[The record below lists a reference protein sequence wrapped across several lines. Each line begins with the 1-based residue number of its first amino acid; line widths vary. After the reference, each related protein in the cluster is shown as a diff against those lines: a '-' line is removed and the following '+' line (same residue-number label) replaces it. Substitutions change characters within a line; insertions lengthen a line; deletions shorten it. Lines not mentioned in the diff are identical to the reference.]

1 MHTCPKEIV
10 HYMHERL
17 DGEISSE
24 HDRVLTEHL
33 QTCPDCQRHM
43 DELNRVV
50 YLVGTLQAMPVPAG
64 FTERVMFRLPKPKL
78 KSGVQRWLR
87 RHPILVAAALFM
99 ILMSASLLS
108 GYNDRSAFSV
118 TEHPGMIVEGDRV
131 TVPAGQTVK
140 GDIVVTNGDLVID
153 GKVEGDVTVINGK
166 YMASTANVTGQIEEI
181 DDTFEWLWYT
191 IKDGTKKLFTFE

>member
-1 MHTCPKEIV
+1 MVEKAS
-10 HYMHERL
+10 
-17 DGEISSE
+17 DS
-24 HDRVLTEHL
+24 
-33 QTCPDCQRHM
+33 
-43 DELNRVV
+43 
-50 YLVGTLQAMPVPAG
+50 
-64 FTERVMFRLPKPKL
+64 
-78 KSGVQRWLR
+78 
-87 RHPILVAAALFM
+87 VAAALFM